1 MRESTYKGDTV
12 YADGDY
18 DSKDNFDYL
27 EKNGILPG
35 IKIRKNFS
43 IRQGGSSS
51 RWKAVIG
58 QFGIKTIR
66 LKGRMY
72 FLPADE
78 FVLDENKIRY
88 HQDKWKIKS
97 GYGKR
102 PSVEKF
108 YSTFKAL
115 FGGHAS
121 SRK

>member
-1 MRESTYKGDTV
+1 MTV
-12 YADGDY
+12 
-18 DSKDNFDYL
+18 
-27 EKNGILPG
+27 
-35 IKIRKNFS
+35 
-43 IRQGGSSS
+43 
-51 RWKAVIG
+51 
-58 QFGIKTIR
+58 GIKTIR
-66 LKGRMY
+66 LKGRMH

-121 SRK
+121 SRKWNNLRKEMLIKCLTYNKLLKIT